1 METGSNLKP
10 ISRLPVV
17 EWVFIVFWCQE
28 ILIDYLLQIYRRIPI
43 IGDTTYQAIIPLIFF
58 LLFIIALYA
67 RLKVKLIDIVF
78 VIVAILPCIFSLVQ
92 HQEAATNE
100 LPTFFLKVFPMFFV
114 GLFLNED
121 KRVWKNYS
129 LFQILYILSIV
140 NLIANS
146 AYTFYYLSSRV
157 LEGYSMTW
165 AYSIL
170 PSVLMLIYWG
180 VREKHLLAD
189 ILAVFGF
196 LLILSYGSR
205 GPIVCVLVFTALLIA
220 INMVN
225 RKKYSIIV
233 LFFILIVIIL
243 NTNYVSLI
251 VSYLRGIISR
261 TGFSTRVFD
270 MMLRNDILNDTGRSP
285 IRAALLSAISERPLL
300 GYGLYADRY
309 LSSSGIY
316 IAGMYAHN
324 LVLELWTQFGVII
337 GSLIMLVIGV
347 LVIKAVIKA
356 REDAHQL
363 CMLLIFICVGVV
375 KLFMSGSYLQE
386 PYFFLLIGYCTKII
400 REKRSGGRVIN
411 YANSLAM

>member
-17 EWVFIVFWCQE
+17 EWIFIVFWCQD

-43 IGDTTYQAIIPLIFF
+43 IGDTYQAIIPLIFF
-58 LLFIIALYA
+58 LLLIIALYA
-67 RLKVKLIDIVF
+67 RLKIKLIDIVF
-78 VIVAILPCIFSLVQ
+78 VIIAILPCIFALVQ

-121 KRVWKNYS
+121 KKVWGNYS
-129 LFQILYILSIV
+129 LFQILYILA
-140 NLIANS
+140 IANIIANFLYS
-146 AYTFYYLSSRV
+146 SYYLSSRV

-180 VREKHLLAD
+180 VREKHLIAD

-205 GPIVCVLVFTALLIA
+205 GPIVCVLIFVMLLIT

-225 RKKYSIIV
+225 RRKYSIIV
-233 LFFILIVIIL
+233 LFSILVVIIM
-243 NTNYVSLI
+243 NTNYISLI
-251 VSYLRGIISR
+251 ASYLQVAVSR
-261 TGFSTRVFD
+261 TGFSTRIFD
-270 MMLRNDILNDTGRSP
+270 MLLSNHILNDTGRNS
-285 IRAALLSAISERPLL
+285 ISVVLLSAISERPLL

-316 IAGMYAHN
+316 ISGMYAHN
-324 LVLELWTQFGVII
+324 FVLELWTQFGVVI
-337 GSLIMLVIGV
+337 GSLIIFAIGALVINAV
-347 LVIKAVIKA
+347 VKAKENHS
-356 REDAHQL
+356 RL
-363 CMLLIFICVGVV
+363 CVLLIFICIGVV

-400 REKRSGGRVIN
+400 REKRSSGRIIKH
-411 YANSLAM
+411 ANSLAM

>member
-1 METGSNLKP
+1 MEAGSNLKP

-17 EWVFIVFWCQE
+17 DWIFIIFWCQE

-43 IGDTTYQAIIPLIFF
+43 IGDITYQAVIPLIFF
-58 LLFIIALYA
+58 LLFIITLYA

-78 VIVAILPCIFSLVQ
+78 VIMAMLPCIFALVQ
-92 HQEAATNE
+92 YQEAAANE

-121 KRVWKNYS
+121 KKVWKSYS
-129 LFQILYILSIV
+129 LFQILYILAIT
-140 NLIANS
+140 NLIANFL
-146 AYTFYYLSSRV
+146 YTSYYLSSRV

-170 PSVLMLIYWG
+170 PSVLMIIFWG
-180 VREKHLLAD
+180 VKGKRVIAD
-189 ILAVFGF
+189 ILSVFGF

-205 GPIVCVLVFTALLIA
+205 GPIVCVLVFTVLLIA

-233 LFFILIVIIL
+233 LFCILIVIIM

-251 VSYLRGIISR
+251 VSYLQGIISR

-270 MMLRNDILNDTGRSP
+270 MMLRNDILSDTGRSP

-316 IAGMYAHN
+316 ISGMYAHN
-324 LVLELWTQFGVII
+324 FVLELWTQFGVVI
-337 GSLIMLVIGV
+337 GSLIIFAIGALVINAV
-347 LVIKAVIKA
+347 VKAKENHS
-356 REDAHQL
+356 RL

-400 REKRSGGRVIN
+400 REKRSTGRVIK